1 MKILFFILLPLWL
14 LASQILNY
22 NVYDRTDRVD
32 LMLTFDTPFEG
43 TISQQRQSGNI
54 LIKLNNVSIQSPKV
68 KTLNSKFLSKI
79 TITPIGTQVQI
90 LARVPNNSIGMQ
102 ASKTS
107 DAYGLRLRFLQ
118 KTPTEKIEN
127 QKKTNSLSA
136 LPTKSSSEL
145 EDNYIIVVI
154 ILIIGIIILLWL
166 KHSITNGAKSSS
178 KPSLFKSNKNSANFS
193 EASIRFQKPLD
204 QKNSVMMLDY
214 ADESYLVIIGN
225 NNVILDKFHDSKP
238 VTQSEF
244 EHILDN
250 KEEELESYLQL
261 DKIDKVEANE
271 VLESY
276 KERASI

>member
-14 LASQILNY
+14 FASQILNY

-43 TISQQRQSGNI
+43 TISQQRQSTSI
-54 LIKLNNVSIQSPKV
+54 LIKLNNVSIESPKV

-79 TITPIGTQVQI
+79 TITPIGSQVQI
-90 LARVPNNSIGMQ
+90 LARVPDSVSMQ

-107 DAYGLRLRFLQ
+107 DAYGLRLRFL
-118 KTPTEKIEN
+118 KKVSTGKIES
-127 QKKTNSLSA
+127 QKKVNNLSS

-145 EDNYIIVVI
+145 EDNYIIVVV

-166 KHSITNGAKSSS
+166 KRSMINTANSTS
-178 KPSLFKSNKNSANFS
+178 KPSLFKSGKTSTNFS

-204 QKNSVMMLDY
+204 QHNSVMMLDY
-214 ADESYLVIIGN
+214 AEESYLVIIGN
-225 NNVILDKFHDSKP
+225 NNVILDKFHDTKP
-238 VTQSEF
+238 VTQGEF

-250 KEEELESYLQL
+250 KEQELESYLQL
-261 DKIDKVEANE
+261 DQIDKVEADE